1 MKRSWPRELGLGCL
15 GAALGGWFLHAS
27 VSEGDGAPVVVEV
40 VAGVLAF
47 AAVVAFRRS
56 RPVGLTLV
64 LIPAGIMLA
73 LPMGFTPLA
82 LVAVGLRRRA
92 RVAATLTALHAVAVA
107 GVYLAVMGPT
117 RLYAE
122 TATFLILLHVSL
134 VAVAMLVRSQ
144 RLLVRSWTERARQ
157 AEEGERLRVEQA
169 RLAERERIAREMH
182 DALAHR
188 ISLLAVHA
196 GALEVRRDA
205 PEAERQAAAVVR
217 QGAHDALEDLR
228 GVIRML
234 REPADDRPQPAL
246 ADVPA
251 LVRESRE
258 AGARIELTLS
268 AEEPVPAGV
277 GRHAYR
283 IVQEGLTNARKHAP
297 GAKVTVAV
305 TGRAAEGLVVE
316 VGNGHLDAAGQR
328 LPGAGAGLVGLAER
342 VQLAG
347 GRFEHG
353 PTADGWFRLRA
364 WLPWHP

>member
-1 MKRSWPRELGLGCL
+1 MDRSWVRELGLGCL
-15 GAALGGWFLHAS
+15 GAALGCWFLYES
-27 VSEGDGAPVVVEV
+27 VTEGDGAPLAVEV

-47 AAVVAFRRS
+47 AALVAFRRS
-56 RPVGLTLV
+56 HPVGLALA

-82 LVAVGLRRRA
+82 LIAVGLRRRA

-107 GVYLAVMGPT
+107 GIYLAVLGPT

-122 TATFLILLHVSL
+122 IVTFLILLHVSL

-144 RLLVRSWTERARQ
+144 RLLVRSWAERARQ

-205 PEAERQAAAVVR
+205 PDAERQAAAVVR

-234 REPADDRPQPAL
+234 REPAEDRPQPAL

-251 LVRESRE
+251 LVEESRE

-268 AEEPVPAGV
+268 AREPVPAGV

-297 GAKVTVAV
+297 GAKVTVEV
-305 TGRAAEGLVVE
+305 SGRAEEGLVVE
-316 VGNGHLDAAGQR
+316 VGNGHLAGEERR

-353 PTADGWFRLRA
+353 PTADGRFRLRA